1 MKSLLACCCLLG
13 LAGCAR
19 LTTTPL
25 PAEKPAPAAESIT
38 YPAGT
43 ESGHSL
49 LYHPAGQGPFPAVIV
64 VHDDYGL
71 TDWVKRQAERLADR
85 GYLVLAVDLYHHQAV
100 GDVMDAHIMSRG
112 LPQDQVMAEL
122 KAAADYLM
130 RHPNHRGDALGILGW
145 GMGGGYALDAA
156 LQDARLRAVVTCY
169 GRLTTDAKLLA
180 PLQASVLGIFAGR
193 DEGISPETIEQ
204 FRTAMRRA
212 GKRLAGIHVY
222 PECGHG
228 FMNPQEPNPSG
239 TAGADAGQAAADAR
253 GKMETF
259 LSAELHPGRL

>member
-1 MKSLLACCCLLG
+1 MKPLLACCCLLG

-19 LTTTPL
+19 LTTKPL
-25 PAEKPAPAAESIT
+25 PTGRPAAAAESVT
-38 YPAGT
+38 YAAGAA
-43 ESGHSL
+43 SGRGW
-49 LYHPAGQGPFPAVIV
+49 LYQPTGPGPFPAVIV

-71 TDWVKRQAERLADR
+71 TEWVKRQAEHLAER
-85 GYLVLAVDLYHHQAV
+85 GYLALAVDLYHAQAV

-122 KAAADYLM
+122 KAAADYVT
-130 RHPNHRGDALGILGW
+130 RHPDARGGDLGILGW

-156 LQDARLRAVVTCY
+156 LQDDRLRAVVTCY
-169 GRLTTDAKLLA
+169 GRLTTDPALLA

-193 DEGISPETIEQ
+193 DEGISPETIGQ

-228 FMNPQEPNPSG
+228 FLNPQEPYASG
-239 TAGADAGQAAADAR
+239 SAGADATRAAADAW
-253 GKMETF
+253 GKIDAF
-259 LSAELHPGRL
+259 LAAELHP